1 MNFMPFINFIL
12 YFFTG
17 LLLLGIF
24 TYVYEKVTPYRE
36 FDLIKE
42 GNVAAAI
49 ALGGAMLG
57 FVIPLCSA
65 VFFTHSLFEMVKW
78 GIVVGIVQLVTFE
91 VIHRLHGFGDCVKE
105 GRVAGAIFLA
115 FSSISVGMLNAFSIS
130 Y

>member
-1 MNFMPFINFIL
+1 MNLTPFFNFIL

-17 LLLLGIF
+17 LVLLGVF
-24 TYVYEKVTPYRE
+24 TYMYEKVTPYRE
-36 FDLIKE
+36 FELIKE

-57 FVIPLCSA
+57 FVIPLCS
-65 VFFTHSLFEMVKW
+65 VIYFTHSLVEMIKW
-78 GIVVGIVQLVTFE
+78 AIVVGVVQLITFE

-105 GRVAGAIFLA
+105 GRVAGAVFLA
-115 FSSISVGMLNAFSIS
+115 FSSISVGLLNALSIS